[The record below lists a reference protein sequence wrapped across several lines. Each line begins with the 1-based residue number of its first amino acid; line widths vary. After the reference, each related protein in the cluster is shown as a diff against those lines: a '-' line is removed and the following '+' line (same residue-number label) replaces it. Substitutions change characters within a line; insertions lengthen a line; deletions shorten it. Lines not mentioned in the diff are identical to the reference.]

1 MKLKYEA
8 FIKLHADGQPDDF
21 IMCDIDKN
29 LQGPEMYLTVSRP
42 LTETSCKLRLPLKLQ
57 VSFDVTG

>member
-21 IMCDIDKN
+21 IMCDIDMN
-29 LQGPEMYLTVSRP
+29 LQGPEMYLTPSSFKA
-42 LTETSCKLRLPLKLQ
+42 TSQL
-57 VSFDVTG
+57 